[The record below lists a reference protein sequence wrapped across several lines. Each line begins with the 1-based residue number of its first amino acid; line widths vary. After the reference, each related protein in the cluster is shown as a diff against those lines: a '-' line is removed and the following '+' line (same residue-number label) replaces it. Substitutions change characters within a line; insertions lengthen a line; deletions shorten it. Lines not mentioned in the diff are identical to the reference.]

1 MKAVLYALIVMCIFT
16 SLEASAQSM
25 ERDTFFPKMT
35 LDQVV
40 ISASKTEDNH
50 SRIVQ
55 EVRVIDKNQIQ
66 FLQAQTTA
74 DLLQS
79 SGSLFVQKSQQGGGS
94 PGLRGFEAN
103 RILLMVDG
111 VRMNNLIYRG
121 GHLQNVISLDN
132 NSLDRVEVLYGPS
145 STIYGSDAL
154 GGVLHFYTKKPILLG
169 DDNDSKISGNALV
182 RYSSANSEK
191 TGHFD
196 LQIPG
201 KKLASFTS
209 ATYSSFGDLKMGK
222 KINAALGTSFGERLY
237 YVDRINGKDSLVA
250 NPDKYNQVFSGYN
263 QYDIVQKFLYNGGG
277 DINHGLNIQVSNT
290 TDVPRYDRLTDP
302 NNATGLAQAEWYYGP
317 QKRWMVAYDMD
328 KMDGTNASMHI
339 GVNYQ
344 NIEESRHTR
353 RFGRSNLASRI
364 EKVNVFGANLGFI
377 QRGEK
382 SRLSYGVDLHY
393 NNLSSTA
400 MNTDKVS
407 GVITPLDT
415 RYPDGDNTVM
425 TAEAYMAHNLS
436 LNDRLSLTD
445 GVRLGYS
452 SLKST
457 FVDKTFFPFPFDEVE
472 QQNLVYSANAGL
484 AFNPTSSSKIAF
496 GVSTGFR
503 SPNIDDMSKV
513 FESGG
518 GNIIVPNPDLKPE
531 KTINID
537 LNGAFTISEKVKWQ
551 GYVFYTLMSN
561 AIVSSA
567 FTFNGQDSILY
578 DGVVSK
584 VFANQNQR
592 KAKIVGFSST
602 LSVVIM
608 DNLQLDGN
616 MSYTKGETGIDEYD
630 KPLDHIP
637 PFMFRAGLSYALGPV
652 KAVFYALYSGW
663 KRIEDFSPG
672 GEDNQPYAPAE
683 GMPSWY
689 TLNFKSTIK
698 LHNNFELAV
707 GVENIL
713 DLQYRTFASGINSP
727 GRNLSAS
734 LLAKF

>member
-1 MKAVLYALIVMCIFT
+1 MKAMVNALLVMCVFT
-16 SLEASAQSM
+16 AQEASSQSI

-40 ISASKTEDNH
+40 ISASKTEDNL

-74 DLLQS
+74 DMLQS
-79 SGSLFVQKSQQGGGS
+79 SGSIFVQKSQQGGGS

-132 NSLDRVEVLYGPS
+132 NALERVEVLYGPS

-169 DDNDSKISGNALV
+169 DIVESKVSGNALV

-222 KINAALGTSFGERLY
+222 KINSSLGSSFGERLL
-237 YVDRINGKDSLVA
+237 YVNRINGKDSLVA
-250 NPDKYNQVFSGYN
+250 NPDKYNQVFSGYA
-263 QYDIVQKFLYNGGG
+263 QYDIIQKFLYKGGG
-277 DINHGLNIQVSNT
+277 NIKHGLNIQVSNT
-290 TDVPRYDRLTDP
+290 SDVPRYDRLTDP
-302 NNATGLAQAEWYYGP
+302 NSATGLAQAEWHYGP
-317 QKRWMVAYDMD
+317 QKRWMVAYDMN
-328 KMDGTNASMHI
+328 KMEGSKSTMHI

-353 RFGRSNLASRI
+353 RFGRATLGSRF
-364 EKVNVFGANLGFI
+364 EKVNVLGANIGFV
-377 QRGEK
+377 QRGIK
-382 SRLSYGVDLHY
+382 SKLSYGVDLLY
-393 NNLSSTA
+393 NDLSSTA
-400 MNTDKVS
+400 MNTDIVTAA
-407 GVITPLDT
+407 ITPLDT

-425 TAEAYMAHNLS
+425 SAGAYLAHNLS
-436 LNDRLSLTD
+436 LSDKLSLSD
-445 GVRLGYS
+445 GVRLGFS

-457 FVDKTFFPFPFDEVE
+457 FVDKTFFPFPFDEVK

-484 AFNPTSSSKIAF
+484 AYNPSPSSKIAL

-551 GYVFYTLMSN
+551 GYVFYTLMSD

-567 FTFNGQDSILY
+567 YTFNGQDSILY
-578 DGVVSK
+578 DGVMSK

-592 KAKIVGFSST
+592 KAKIAGFSST
-602 LSVVIM
+602 LSVAILN
-608 DNLQLDGN
+608 NLQLDGN
-616 MSYTKGETGIDEYD
+616 MSYTKGETGLDEYD
-630 KPLDHIP
+630 TPLDHIP
-637 PFMFRAGLSYALGPV
+637 PFMFRAGLSYVQGPV
-652 KAVFYALYSGW
+652 KAAFYALYSGW

-672 GEDNQPYAPAE
+672 GEDNQPYAPAA

-698 LHNNFELAV
+698 LHDNFDVAA